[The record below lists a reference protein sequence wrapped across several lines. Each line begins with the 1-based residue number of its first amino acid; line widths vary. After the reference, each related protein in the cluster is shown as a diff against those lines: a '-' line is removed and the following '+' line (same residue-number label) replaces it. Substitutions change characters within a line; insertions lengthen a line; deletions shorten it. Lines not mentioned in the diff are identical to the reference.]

1 MRSIKEIDE
10 ILSNNESLS
19 KYINLIENNNL
30 QTEKNMPKSIKQ
42 YVKAKIQKEQKLK
55 DLKIRKIFDYAKVAG
70 FAVLVF
76 VMSEAYI
83 DLSNNIDDERVLGFS
98 INIEEKIEKAGKN
111 VSSFLL
117 RPIEINKEDK

>member
-10 ILSNNESLS
+10 ILSNNENLS

-30 QTEKNMPKSIKQ
+30 QTEKNIKQ
-42 YVKAKIQKEQKLK
+42 YVKSNIEKEQKLK

-98 INIEEKIEKAGKN
+98 INIEEKIEKAGKS